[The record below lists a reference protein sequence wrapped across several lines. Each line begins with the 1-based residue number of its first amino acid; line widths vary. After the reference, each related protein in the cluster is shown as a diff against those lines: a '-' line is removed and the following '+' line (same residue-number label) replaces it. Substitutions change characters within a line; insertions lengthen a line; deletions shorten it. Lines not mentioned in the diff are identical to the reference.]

1 MLEADSRPMH
11 YSPPTPADLRCLKE
25 ELGMTGV
32 EMAELFG
39 LAGGQQ
45 WRKYTGGQSPR
56 GMGLHMLFFA
66 AARLVLTPEELEK
79 VASRMQAAGA
89 QIKLDAAPG
98 PQAGQQAAPATPPT
112 LAAQLAMIACTAD

>member
-1 MLEADSRPMH
+1 MLEADSRSMQ
-11 YSPPTPADLRCLKE
+11 YSPPTPADLRRLKE

-45 WRKYTGGQSPR
+45 WRKYTGGQAPR

-66 AARLVLTPEELEK
+66 AARLALTPEELER
-79 VASRMQAAGA
+79 VASRMHAAGA
-89 QIKLDAAPG
+89 EIKLGAAPSA
-98 PQAGQQAAPATPPT
+98 QAEPAAPDTPPT
-112 LAAQLAMIACTAD
+112 LAAQLAMLACTAD